1 MYIQLNSQVI
11 YYEHLG
17 EGQKP
22 LILLHGNGEDHT
34 VFEELIKEIEPD
46 FDIYALDSRG
56 QGLSAT
62 PKEYHYK
69 DMAED
74 VLNFISSLSLKSPAI
89 FGFSD
94 GGIISLLAEIAS
106 PGSFTHIIAAG
117 ANTTPDALSF
127 GSRREIK
134 REFKK
139 TGNLLSNLML
149 TEPHI
154 SEEELSTISC
164 PTLLL
169 GGQKDLISSKEFK
182 KMNSAIKHSQL
193 EILSGEDHGS
203 YVIHSAKTASFIKSF
218 IFEEVF

>member
-11 YYEHLG
+11 YYEHFG
-17 EGQKP
+17 EGEKP

-34 VFEELIKEIEPD
+34 IFDELCNELD
-46 FDIYALDSRG
+46 SHFDIYALDSRG

-74 VLNFISSLSLKSPAI
+74 VLNLVLSLSIKSPAI

-94 GGIISLLAEIAS
+94 GGIVSLLAEIAS

-127 GSRREIK
+127 GARREIK

-139 TGNLLSNLML
+139 SGNPLSNLML
-149 TEPHI
+149 TEPNI
-154 SEEELSTISC
+154 TQVELSSISC

-182 KMNSAIKHSQL
+182 KMQSAIPNSEL
-193 EILSGEDHGS
+193 EILPGEDHGS
-203 YVIHSAKTASFIKSF
+203 YVIHSSTLAPRIKSF
-218 IFEEVF
+218 ILGE

>member
-11 YYEHLG
+11 YYEHFG
-17 EGQKP
+17 EGEKP

-34 VFEELIKEIEPD
+34 IFDELCNELD
-46 FDIYALDSRG
+46 SHFDIYALDSRG

-74 VLNFISSLSLKSPAI
+74 VLNLVLSLSIKSPAV

-94 GGIISLLAEIAS
+94 GGIVSLLAEIAS

-127 GSRREIK
+127 GARREIK

-139 TGNLLSNLML
+139 SGNPLSNLML
-149 TEPHI
+149 TEPNI
-154 SEEELSTISC
+154 TQVELSSISC

-182 KMNSAIKHSQL
+182 KMQSAIPNSEL
-193 EILSGEDHGS
+193 EILPGENHGS
-203 YVIHSAKTASFIKSF
+203 YVIHSSTLAPRIKSF
-218 IFEEVF
+218 ILGE

>member
-17 EGQKP
+17 EGEKT

-34 VFEELIKEIEPD
+34 IFDELCQELSRD

-62 PKEYHYK
+62 PKEYHYE
-69 DMAED
+69 DMADD
-74 VLNFISSLSLKSPAI
+74 VLNLISSLSIKNPAI

-94 GGIISLLAEIAS
+94 GGIVALLAEIKS
-106 PGSFTHIIAAG
+106 PGSFSHIIAAG

-127 GSRREIK
+127 GARREIK

-139 TGNLLSNLML
+139 TGSPLSELML
-149 TEPHI
+149 KEPHI
-154 SEEELSTISC
+154 SLDALSTISC

-169 GGQKDLISSKEFK
+169 GGQKDLISQKEFK
-182 KMNSAIKHSQL
+182 KMEDAIGNSTL

-203 YVIHSAKTASFIKSF
+203 YVIHSAKTAPKMKEFILG
-218 IFEEVF
+218 I

>member
-17 EGQKP
+17 EGEKT

-34 VFEELIKEIEPD
+34 IFDELCQKLSQD

-62 PKEYHYK
+62 PKEYHYE
-69 DMAED
+69 DMADD
-74 VLNFISSLSLKSPAI
+74 VLNLISSLSIKNPAI

-94 GGIISLLAEIAS
+94 GGIVALLAEIKS
-106 PGSFTHIIAAG
+106 PGSFSHIIAAG

-127 GSRREIK
+127 GARREIK

-139 TGNLLSNLML
+139 TGSPLSELML
-149 TEPHI
+149 KEPHI
-154 SEEELSTISC
+154 SFDALSTISC

-169 GGQKDLISSKEFK
+169 GGQKDLISQKEFK
-182 KMNSAIKHSQL
+182 KMEDAIGNSTL

-203 YVIHSAKTASFIKSF
+203 YVIHSAKTTPKIKEFILG
-218 IFEEVF
+218 I